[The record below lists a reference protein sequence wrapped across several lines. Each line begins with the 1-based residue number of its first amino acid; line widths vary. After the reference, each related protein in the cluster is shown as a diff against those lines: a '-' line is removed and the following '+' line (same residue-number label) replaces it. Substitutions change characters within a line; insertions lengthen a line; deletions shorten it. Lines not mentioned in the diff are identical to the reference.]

1 MPFQLFGTQH
11 FITLALCLL
20 VIAGVPLMTRKKT
33 DSTKVLIAK
42 IIGVVIFVN
51 LIDQIFNAF
60 TFNLGWQE
68 ALPLHMCDLAG
79 LAMGVYFIFD
89 KKIFFNIGFFWGT
102 GGPLMAI
109 LTPDLQ
115 HAFPHGLYV
124 PFFYG
129 HSLTLLGIAYCLI
142 VFKVRPYLGDLIRI
156 VFITSAAAIII
167 YFINV
172 LIDSNFWF
180 LISKPVAASIMDIF
194 PDPPMHLL
202 FLTPL
207 VVFVFIV
214 TYLPYWVVDFK
225 KQLSK
230 YG

>member
-1 MPFQLFGTQH
+1 
-11 FITLALCLL
+11 
-20 VIAGVPLMTRKKT
+20 
-33 DSTKVLIAK
+33 
-42 IIGVVIFVN
+42 
-51 LIDQIFNAF
+51 
-60 TFNLGWQE
+60 
-68 ALPLHMCDLAG
+68 
-79 LAMGVYFIFD
+79 
-89 KKIFFNIGFFWGT
+89 
-102 GGPLMAI
+102 
-109 LTPDLQ
+109 
-115 HAFPHGLYV
+115 
-124 PFFYG
+124 
-129 HSLTLLGIAYCLI
+129 LTLLGIAYCLI

-207 VVFVFIV
+207 VVFVFIA